1 MKYCEC
7 RFGKENAQSAASGA
21 SFCGLPTGSNGTC
34 GASKSLERRA
44 KKVQLA
50 GVIKL
55 VCVRQHPHVK
65 LFTGNFCA
73 DCKEEFTAVR

>member
-7 RFGKENAQSAASGA
+7 RFGEENALSAASGA
-21 SFCGLPTGSNGTC
+21 SFCGLPTGSNVSG
-34 GASKSLERRA
+34 GARKSLESGA
-44 KKVQLA
+44 KKVQPA

-65 LFTGNFCA
+65 LFAGTFCA